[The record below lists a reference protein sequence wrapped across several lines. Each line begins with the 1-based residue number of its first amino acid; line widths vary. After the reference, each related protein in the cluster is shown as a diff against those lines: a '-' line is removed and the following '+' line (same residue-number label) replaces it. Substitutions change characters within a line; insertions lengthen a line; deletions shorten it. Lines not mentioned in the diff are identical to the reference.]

1 MSKEETKNITVV
13 IAGRPFP
20 VTIPASEEVS
30 LRNVVKSINDKI
42 NHFQLT
48 YPQRDKQDYLSMTIL
63 TLAFDQFKKVD
74 KPNPD
79 LEQAQ
84 VKMLEIDKLLT
95 KALVQEQ
102 AN

>member
-1 MSKEETKNITVV
+1 MSKEETKHITVV

-20 VTIPASEEVS
+20 VTIPTTEEVA

-48 YPQRDKQDYLSMTIL
+48 YPQRDKQDYLSMTLL
-63 TLAFDQFKKVD
+63 TLAFDQFKKYD

-79 LEQAQ
+79 FTQAQ
-84 VKMLEIDKLLT
+84 ERILEIDKLLSSAFSDET
-95 KALVQEQ
+95 